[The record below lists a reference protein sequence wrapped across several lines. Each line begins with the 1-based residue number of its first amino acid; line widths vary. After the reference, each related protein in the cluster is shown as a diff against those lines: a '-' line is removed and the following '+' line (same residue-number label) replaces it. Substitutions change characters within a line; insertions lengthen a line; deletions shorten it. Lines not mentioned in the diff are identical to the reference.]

1 MNEIILVGDRDWPDN
16 MSEEQYQKEID
27 KLNEEK
33 SKYDSHDSELRFP
46 NNIYANTRTEK
57 IFSTLFRR
65 LKEKYETEKISH
77 PNLTQKWKFSTKS
90 PVKSC
95 ICINNLVLFW
105 AEQHGLFAL
114 DEYSGE
120 EVWHFNTKAGLQIY
134 GQITIDEHIVYCVS
148 NDNIIYSLDI
158 KSGDLIWSIKLE
170 EIRYSKL
177 VVSNSILIAYNSF
190 GLLIAIDTKTGT
202 VKWSKPNCHF
212 HWVLPCVFENTIICQ
227 GTKEFIFAYNIFD
240 GSKLWE
246 YRVEEN
252 DVHQYQGI
260 DAGNEYLF
268 ITGPRD
274 IIEESYYIYA
284 IRPSTGKL
292 AWKSINGGYT
302 SRIKTHKS
310 LLFCWYR
317 DVQLCA
323 LDQNTGLLK
332 WKINSH
338 VYSSSKPIIH
348 KNLLIYGTHSEY
360 LSATNPDNGDEIWK
374 YHIPSLSSNNNNS
387 NNILAITSNN
397 SNLIIVG
404 TLDAN
409 VYALEVL
416 FINNT
421 H

>member
-1 MNEIILVGDRDWPDN
+1 MQHINT
-16 MSEEQYQKEID
+16 
-27 KLNEEK
+27 
-33 SKYDSHDSELRFP
+33 P
-46 NNIYANTRTEK
+46 NVK
-57 IFSTLFRR
+57 W
-65 LKEKYETEKISH
+65 KIS
-77 PNLTQKWKFSTKS
+77 TDG

-95 ICINNLVLFW
+95 LSINNVFLYW
-105 AEQHGLFAL
+105 EEQSGLFAI
-114 DEYSGE
+114 DEYNGNKI
-120 EVWHFNTKAGLQIY
+120 WNFNTKSRLKMY
-134 GQITIDEHIVYCVS
+134 GEIISDLSAVFCVS
-148 NDNIIYSLDI
+148 SDCYIYSLDI
-158 KSGDLIWSIKLE
+158 KNGELNWSIKLE
-170 EIRYSKL
+170 DIELSKL
-177 VVSNSILIAYNSF
+177 LYSNGLVFAYSNS
-190 GLLIAIDTKTGT
+190 GLLTAIDAKTGI
-202 VKWSKPNCHF
+202 VKWSKINSRF
-212 HWVLPCVFENTIICQ
+212 HWVLPCVFENTIVCQ

-268 ITGPRD
+268 ITGPLD

-317 DVQLCA
+317 DEQLCA

-332 WKINSH
+332 WKTNSH

-348 KNLLIYGTHSEY
+348 KSLLIYGTHSEY

-409 VYALEVL
+409 VYALEV
-416 FINNT
+416 
-421 H
+421 